1 MNDLEMKDPYFKDKL
16 KYYKTAFSPLHNQF
30 VAIKNHYFDA
40 DGELVILAELADKS
54 AKIMFREENRKMLFF
69 QCELMMERI
78 ERSDSLSNYV
88 L

>member
-16 KYYKTAFSPLHNQF
+16 KYYKTAFSPLHNQY
-30 VAIKNHYFDA
+30 VAILDHYFDA

-54 AKIMFREENRKMLFF
+54 AKIMFRKENRKMLFF
-69 QCELMMERI
+69 HYELK
-78 ERSDSLSNYV
+78 NYV

>member
-30 VAIKNHYFDA
+30 VAIKNYYFDA
-40 DGELVILAELADKS
+40 NGDAIIVGELAEKS
-54 AKIMFREENRKMLFF
+54 EEIMFRKENRKMLFF
-69 QCELMMERI
+69 QCELT
-78 ERSDSLSNYV
+78 NYV